1 MRAEGTGRPL
11 AAPAEVHDST
21 SLAGTRPP
29 GQGCADTSA
38 LATALDESHRD
49 LLDGEFWRRIPAY
62 AGLGA
67 DEFHDHR
74 FQSRNCVSSLQ
85 KLRQVLGGLV
95 SEAFYVDVEAGLR
108 RSTMSLRISPYLMSL
123 VDWSAPDVDP
133 IRIQFLPLGSRHEAD
148 HPELALDSLNEQADS
163 PVPGLTHR
171 YHDRALFLA
180 LDTCPVYCRFCTR
193 SYSVGLDTAG
203 VDKVHFGVSRER
215 WEQAFDYIRR
225 TPAIEDVVVSG
236 GDMYNLKAEQVE
248 LLGRTLLDIE
258 HVRRF
263 RYATK
268 GPAVMPQKLVTDPDW
283 VRALAEVGAEGRR
296 RHKEVALHTHFN
308 HPAEITAFTRRAME
322 GLMAQGMVVRNQTVL
337 QRGVNDD
344 ADTMQLLVR
353 RLGYLNI
360 HPYYVF
366 LHDMVRGVEE
376 LRTSLRTAIDIE
388 KQVRGVTAGFN
399 LPAFVLDTMGGG
411 GKRDVH
417 SYERYDQETGISVFT
432 SPVVRPGQRFL
443 SFDPLHSLGPNAR
456 ALWSDPDSRAGMIAE
471 ALQDQAAGARS

>member
-21 SLAGTRPP
+21 SLAGTRLP

-49 LLDGEFWRRIPAY
+49 LLDGEFWRTIPAY

-74 FQSRNCVSSLQ
+74 FQSRNCVSSLRR
-85 KLRQVLGGLV
+85 LRQVLGGLV
-95 SEAFYVDVEAGLR
+95 SEAFYADVEAGLR

-443 SFDPLHSLGPNAR
+443 FFDPLHSLGPNAR